1 MGLAKTIVLK
11 TTMDC
16 NLRCRY
22 CYEFGRNGDAYAGRQ
37 IRIEQLES
45 LIERTARLFPDSR
58 ILWMLHGGE
67 PMLNG
72 AAYLR
77 RMADCIRRVNA
88 EAGVRFEIALQTNAT
103 LLTDAW
109 IQALEDNAD
118 LLSERIVSVSIDGPR
133 EINDMTR
140 VTRQG
145 GSSYQ
150 MTMDAIERVRNSAL
164 TFTTISVVGSHNVD
178 RPEEVYR
185 FIRDLRPN
193 FSKFIPCY
201 NFDSAGRP
209 ERYGIDPMQYAAFM
223 CRIFDLWLH
232 DLPGHEPGD
241 WFVID
246 PIATIV
252 SVLTGTFVSW
262 CEYREEKCDN
272 FTSLYPDGGLWLC
285 DTFDHDDTNMRDAA
299 YLGNVFELSD
309 EDLTRAFLQPC
320 QVCSYPAFYRR
331 NTEGCSACEV
341 QRFCHGGCVASRAGL
356 SARSERLADS
366 HCQAKRMLI
375 NHIQRG
381 VSLALSQSQANL

>member
-22 CYEFGRNGDAYAGRQ
+22 CYEFGRNGNTYTGKQ

-45 LIERTARLFPDSR
+45 LIERTARLFPDSQ

-67 PMLNG
+67 PLVNG
-72 AAYLR
+72 VAYFQ

-88 EAGVRFEIALQTNAT
+88 KTGVRFEIALQTNAT

-118 LLSERIVSVSIDGPR
+118 LLSERIVSVSIDGPK
-133 EINDMTR
+133 EINDITR
-140 VTRQG
+140 LTSRG
-145 GSSYQ
+145 GSSYE
-150 MTMDAIERVRNSAL
+150 MTMDAIERLRNSAL

-178 RPEEVYR
+178 KPDEVYR
-185 FIRDLRPN
+185 FIRDLKPN

-201 NFDSAGRP
+201 NVDSAGRP
-209 ERYGIDPMQYAAFM
+209 ERYGIDPVQYAHFL

-232 DLPGHEPGD
+232 DLPGQEPGD

-262 CEYREEKCDN
+262 CEYRDEKCDN
-272 FTSLYPDGGLWLC
+272 FMALYPDGGLWLC
-285 DTFDHDDTNMRDAA
+285 DTFDHEDSKMRDAA
-299 YLGNVFELSD
+299 YLGNLFELSD
-309 EDLTRAFLQPC
+309 ENLTRVFLQPC
-320 QVCSYPAFYRR
+320 HACSYDAFYRQSTK
-331 NTEGCSACEV
+331 NCSACDI
-341 QRFCHGGCVASRAGL
+341 RKFCHGGCIANRASMG
-356 SARSERLADS
+356 ARSEHLAS
-366 HCQAKRMLI
+366 MHCEAKHILI

-381 VSLALSQSQANL
+381 VALALSQS